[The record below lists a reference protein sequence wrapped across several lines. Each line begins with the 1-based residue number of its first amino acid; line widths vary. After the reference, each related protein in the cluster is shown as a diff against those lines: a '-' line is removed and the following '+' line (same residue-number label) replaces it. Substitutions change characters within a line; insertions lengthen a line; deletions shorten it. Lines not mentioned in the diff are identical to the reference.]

1 MAKSSKSGGTIITL
15 ILLAAIAG
23 GAYWY
28 WKRSNEKPPEIIT
41 TTVTRGDVIQ
51 SITATG
57 ILEAPTSVDVSSQIS
72 GKVLEVLVDFNSPV
86 KEGDILARIDPATY
100 ESKLTQAEAQLVNT
114 QANHTLTRLNT
125 ERTRELFK
133 KSLVSQQDLDQA
145 EALLQQAEAQLAI
158 QQANV
163 STAKVDLERCTI
175 TAPITGIVLDRQTEP
190 GKTVAASLNAPTL
203 FTLITSLNRMQ
214 ISADVSEADIGA
226 VAEGQDV
233 TFTVDAYP
241 ERQFHGK
248 VSQIRNL
255 PKTSQSVVVYSTIID
270 VDNRDLR
277 LKPGMTANVSIIT
290 ARRDN
295 ALKIANAALRARIP
309 ESLLDSA
316 SAGAAG
322 AGAAGLAPATR
333 EQIQSLMQEA
343 GVTFTVGQP
352 IAAEDLE
359 KLKKLAAGRGLSLP
373 ENFGTGRFR
382 RRSGDSP
389 SGGASTR
396 PTVRTVYLQASP
408 LPNLKIV
415 PREARFGISDGTTTE
430 VVGGLEENDI
440 VVTNAYLADGT
451 TGAASSANGPTS
463 PFQQQPR
470 FRR

>member
-1 MAKSSKSGGTIITL
+1 MAKSSKSGGTIITI

-28 WKRSNEKPPEIIT
+28 WKRSSEKPPEIIT
-41 TTVTRGDVIQ
+41 TTITRGDVIQ

-57 ILEAPTSVDVSSQIS
+57 ILGAPTSVDVSSQIS

-86 KEGDILARIDPATY
+86 KDGDVLARIDPATY
-100 ESKLTQAEAQLVNT
+100 ESKLIQSEAQLANT
-114 QANHTLTRLNT
+114 QASYTLTSLNT
-125 ERTRELFK
+125 ERTRELFQ

-145 EALLQQAEAQLAI
+145 EALLKQAEAQLAI
-158 QQANV
+158 QRANV

-203 FTLITSLNRMQ
+203 FTLITSLTLMQ
-214 ISADVSEADIGA
+214 ISADVSEADIGSI
-226 VAEGQDV
+226 AEGQDV

-295 ALKIANAALRARIP
+295 VLKLANAALRARIP
-309 ESLLDSA
+309 ESLL
-316 SAGAAG
+316 
-322 AGAAGLAPATR
+322 
-333 EQIQSLMQEA
+333 
-343 GVTFTVGQP
+343 
-352 IAAEDLE
+352 
-359 KLKKLAAGRGLSLP
+359 
-373 ENFGTGRFR
+373 
-382 RRSGDSP
+382 
-389 SGGASTR
+389 GGA
-396 PTVRTVYLQASP
+396 
-408 LPNLKIV
+408 
-415 PREARFGISDGTTTE
+415 
-430 VVGGLEENDI
+430 
-440 VVTNAYLADGT
+440 
-451 TGAASSANGPTS
+451 
-463 PFQQQPR
+463 
-470 FRR
+470 

>member
-1 MAKSSKSGGTIITL
+1 MAKSSKPGGTLITL

-28 WKRSNEKPPEIIT
+28 WKLGNEKPPEIIT

-100 ESKLTQAEAQLVNT
+100 ESRFTQAEAQLANT
-114 QANHTLTRLNT
+114 QANYTLTNLNT

-145 EALLQQAEAQLAI
+145 EALLKQADAQLAI
-158 QQANV
+158 QRANV

-203 FTLITSLNRMQ
+203 FTLITDLTKMQ
-214 ISADVSEADIGA
+214 ISADVSEADIGT
-226 VAEGQDV
+226 VAESQDV

-241 ERQFHGK
+241 ERQFRGK

-255 PKTSQSVVVYSTIID
+255 PKTAQSVVVYSTIID

-295 ALKIANAALRARIP
+295 VLKIANAALRARIP
-309 ESLLDSA
+309 EALLDGASGGHSA
-316 SAGAAG
+316 AEPA
-322 AGAAGLAPATR
+322 LASR
-333 EQIQSLMQEA
+333 EQIQALMQET
-343 GVTFTVGQP
+343 GVTFTRGQP
-352 IAAEDLE
+352 IASADLE
-359 KLKKLAAGRGLSLP
+359 KLRKLASERGLVLP
-373 ENFGTGRFR
+373 ENFGAGRFR
-382 RRSGDSP
+382 RRDADASP
-389 SGGASTR
+389 GGTSAR
-396 PTVRTVYLQASP
+396 PTPRTVYLLAAP
-408 LPNLKIV
+408 PPNPKIT

-430 VVGGLEENDI
+430 VVSGLEENDI

-451 TGAASSANGPTS
+451 TSTASATSS
-463 PFQQQPR
+463 PFQQQR

>member
-1 MAKSSKSGGTIITL
+1 MAKSSKSGGTLITI

-28 WKRSNEKPPEIIT
+28 WKRNNEAPPEVIT

-72 GKVLEVLVDFNSPV
+72 GKVLEVLVDFNSAV
-86 KEGDILARIDPATY
+86 KESDILARIDPATY
-100 ESKLTQAEAQLVNT
+100 ESRLTQAEAQLANT
-114 QANHTLTRLNT
+114 QANYTLTSLNT

-145 EALLQQAEAQLAI
+145 EALLKQADAQLAI
-158 QQANV
+158 QRANV

-226 VAEGQDV
+226 IAEGQDV

-255 PKTSQSVVVYSTIID
+255 PKTAQSVVVYSTIID

-295 ALKIANAALRARIP
+295 VLKIANAALRARIP
-309 ESLLDSA
+309 ESLLAAASGGASA
-316 SAGAAG
+316 SEPI
-322 AGAAGLAPATR
+322 PASR
-333 EQIQSLMQEA
+333 EQIQTLMQET
-343 GVTFTVGQP
+343 GVTFTPGQP
-352 IAAEDLE
+352 ISSENLE
-359 KLKKLAAGRGLSLP
+359 KLKKLAAERGLALP
-373 ENFGTGRFR
+373 ENFGAGRGR
-382 RRSGDSP
+382 RRSGDTPGAAP
-389 SGGASTR
+389 SAR
-396 PTVRTVYLQASP
+396 PTTRTVYLLASP
-408 LPNLKIV
+408 LPALKIT
-415 PREARFGISDGTTTE
+415 PREARFGISDGTSTE
-430 VVGGLEENDI
+430 VIDGLEETDT
-440 VVTNAYLADGT
+440 VVTNAYLANGDGT
-451 TGAASSANGPTS
+451 NAATASSN
-463 PFQQQPR
+463 PFQQRGPG
-470 FRR
+470 RR

>member
-1 MAKSSKSGGTIITL
+1 MAKSSKSGGTIITI

-41 TTVTRGDVIQ
+41 TIVTRGDVIQ

-72 GKVLEVLVDFNSPV
+72 GKILEVLVDFNSPV
-86 KEGDILARIDPATY
+86 KEGDVLARIDPATY
-100 ESKLTQAEAQLVNT
+100 ESKHTQAEAQLANT
-114 QANHTLTRLNT
+114 QANYTLTSLNT

-145 EALLQQAEAQLAI
+145 EALLKQADAQLAI
-158 QQANV
+158 QRANV

-203 FTLITSLNRMQ
+203 FTLITDLIKMQ

-226 VAEGQDV
+226 IAEGQDV

-241 ERQFHGK
+241 ERQFRGR

-255 PKTSQSVVVYSTIID
+255 PKTAQSVVVYSTIIE

-295 ALKIANAALRARIP
+295 VLKIANAALRARIP
-309 ESLLDSA
+309 ESLLDGAPGGGSA
-316 SAGAAG
+316 SEPI
-322 AGAAGLAPATR
+322 LASR

-343 GVTFTVGQP
+343 GVTFTRGQP
-352 IAAEDLE
+352 IVAEDLE
-359 KLKKLAAGRGLSLP
+359 KLRKLASERGLALP
-373 ENFGTGRFR
+373 ENFGSGRFR
-382 RRSGDSP
+382 RRDGEAS
-389 SGGASTR
+389 SGGTSAR
-396 PTVRTVYLQASP
+396 PTPRTVYMLASP
-408 LPNLKIV
+408 LPNLKITS
-415 PREARFGISDGTTTE
+415 REARFGISDGTTTE
-430 VVGGLEENDI
+430 VVSGLEENDI

-451 TGAASSANGPTS
+451 TTTAAATSS
-463 PFQQQPR
+463 PFQQQR
-470 FRR
+470 IRR

>member
-72 GKVLEVLVDFNSPV
+72 GKILDVLVDFNSPV
-86 KEGDILARIDPATY
+86 KEGDVLARIDPATY
-100 ESKLTQAEAQLVNT
+100 ESKFTQAEAQLANT
-114 QANHTLTRLNT
+114 QANYTLTSLNT

-145 EALLQQAEAQLAI
+145 EALLKQADAQLAI
-158 QQANV
+158 QRANV

-203 FTLITSLNRMQ
+203 FTLITDLVKMQ

-226 VAEGQDV
+226 IAEGQDV

-241 ERQFHGK
+241 ERQFRGK

-255 PKTSQSVVVYSTIID
+255 PKTAQSVVVYSTIIE

-295 ALKIANAALRARIP
+295 VLKIANAALRARIP
-309 ESLLDSA
+309 ESLLD
-316 SAGAAG
+316 GAA
-322 AGAAGLAPATR
+322 AGGGSAADPTPASR
-333 EQIQSLMQEA
+333 EQIMALVQES
-343 GVTFTVGQP
+343 GITFTRGQP
-352 IAAEDLE
+352 LPPADLE
-359 KLKKLAAGRGLSLP
+359 KLRKLAAERGLILP
-373 ENFGTGRFR
+373 ENFGSGRLR
-382 RRSGDSP
+382 RRDGDAAA
-389 SGGASTR
+389 GGTSAR
-396 PTVRTVYLQASP
+396 PTPRTVYILASP
-408 LPNLKIV
+408 LPNLKIT

-440 VVTNAYLADGT
+440 VVTNAYLADGAAT
-451 TGAASSANGPTS
+451 TAAATSS
-463 PFQQQPR
+463 PFQQQR

>member
-1 MAKSSKSGGTIITL
+1 MAKSSKSGGTIITI

-41 TTVTRGDVIQ
+41 TIVTRGDVIQ

-72 GKVLEVLVDFNSPV
+72 GKILEVLVDFNSPV
-86 KEGDILARIDPATY
+86 KEGDVLARIDPATY
-100 ESKLTQAEAQLVNT
+100 ESKHTQAEAQLANT
-114 QANHTLTRLNT
+114 QANYTLTSLNT

-145 EALLQQAEAQLAI
+145 EALLKQADAQLAI
-158 QQANV
+158 QRANV

-203 FTLITSLNRMQ
+203 FTLITDLIKMQ

-226 VAEGQDV
+226 IAEGQDV

-241 ERQFHGK
+241 ERQFRGR

-255 PKTSQSVVVYSTIID
+255 PKTAQSVVVYSTIIE

-295 ALKIANAALRARIP
+295 VLKIANAALRARIP
-309 ESLLDSA
+309 EQLLDGASGGSA
-316 SAGAAG
+316 
-322 AGAAGLAPATR
+322 AAGLTPASR

-343 GVTFTVGQP
+343 GVTFTRGQP
-352 IAAEDLE
+352 MPAADLE
-359 KLKKLAAGRGLSLP
+359 KLKKLAVERGLSLP
-373 ENFGTGRFR
+373 ETFGSGRTR
-382 RRSGDSP
+382 RRDGDAA
-389 SGGASTR
+389 SGGTSSH
-396 PTVRTVYLQASP
+396 PTPRTVYMLASP
-408 LPNLKIV
+408 LPNLKIA

-430 VVGGLEENDI
+430 VIGGLEENDI
-440 VVTNAYLADGT
+440 VVTNAYLAN
-451 TGAASSANGPTS
+451 GAASTSATTS
-463 PFQQQPR
+463 NPFQQQR
-470 FRR
+470 FGR